1 MGVRGH
7 VVVDGKV
14 YAILPCSRRQI
25 VRAWR
30 DSGSGVGMLVGALTH
45 PGERLVHVGDAPPEA
60 GMYELRRPLPPRP
73 GSGISLEPPRPRPD
87 L

>member
-1 MGVRGH
+1 

-14 YAILPCSRRQI
+14 YAIMPCSRREI

-45 PGERLVHVGDAPPEA
+45 PGERLVHVGDEPPET
-60 GMYELRRPLPPRP
+60 GTREPRRPLPPLP
-73 GSGISLEPPRPRPD
+73 GSGISLDPPRPWSD

>member
-1 MGVRGH
+1 MRGH

-14 YAILPCSRRQI
+14 YAILPCSRREI

-30 DSGSGVGMLVGALTH
+30 DSGSGVSMLVGALTH
-45 PGERLVHVGDAPPEA
+45 PGERLVHVGDVPPED
-60 GMYELRRPLPPRP
+60 GTREPRRPLPPLP
-73 GSGISLEPPRPRPD
+73 GSGISLDPPRPAPD